1 MKQKNLITVVTDHQ
15 ITADTIARAIGANE
29 KHEGYYLGNGYA
41 VTWTNGQLVEAT
53 FSPQESFVLSTTM
66 ESRLAYAH
74 NFKFAMRNYDELVG
88 YKKSDEDNRQIDT
101 IKALWKM
108 SLTVVNAMRP
118 DITGDLDFLSLY
130 YFIGCPVDTRRAWLP
145 VLTKKAIVHAVNHGP
160 QNRKEY
166 EKWLEESIYNAIV
179 QAAEENAELKGSP
192 TVEEI
197 AESEAA
203 VDAECAG
210 IPAPAAGE
218 RREGNNYIGMITDR
232 CPLFNLPAL
241 MIQAACELGYDHEK
255 TILIAYRLYAK
266 KLISYP
272 MVMQNTVPG
281 GVWKAMLRNMEM
293 LRYNSRWGRSVGEG
307 KTSKCHNFR
316 NGESVYNGFGIV
328 TTGLHPTDL
337 SRDEEKLY
345 NLIVKRVIDAF
356 APDNYGKGRKSKSGK
371 KNHHR
376 NNRKNKGYKAK
387 TVKTA

>member
-1 MKQKNLITVVTDHQ
+1 
-15 ITADTIARAIGANE
+15 
-29 KHEGYYLGNGYA
+29 
-41 VTWTNGQLVEAT
+41 
-53 FSPQESFVLSTTM
+53 
-66 ESRLAYAH
+66 
-74 NFKFAMRNYDELVG
+74 
-88 YKKSDEDNRQIDT
+88 
-101 IKALWKM
+101 M

-118 DITGDLDFLSLY
+118 DITGDLDFLSIY
-130 YFIGCPVDTRRAWLP
+130 YFIASPVDTRRAWLP

-179 QAAEENAELKGSP
+179 QAAEENAGLKGSP
-192 TVEEI
+192 AVEEI
-197 AESEAA
+197 SVNEAA
-203 VDAECAG
+203 IDAECAG
-210 IPAPAAGE
+210 VPTPTAGE
-218 RREGNNYIGMITDR
+218 RREGDKYIGLFTER
-232 CPLFNLPAL
+232 VPLFNLPAL
-241 MIQAACELGYDHEK
+241 MIQAACELDYTHEK
-255 TILIAYRLYAK
+255 TILTAYRLYAK

-272 MVMQNTVPG
+272 AVLQNTIPG

-307 KTSKCHNFR
+307 KPSKCHNFR

-356 APDNYGKGRKSKSGK
+356 APDSYGCGRKSKGGK
-371 KNHHR
+371 KKSR
-376 NNRKNKGYKAK
+376 RYRKEKKAK

>member
-15 ITADTIARAIGANE
+15 ITADTIAKAIGANE

-74 NFKFAMRNYDELVG
+74 NFKFAMRDYDELVG
-88 YKKSDEDNRQIDT
+88 YKKSAEDIRQLDT

-145 VLTKKAIVHAVNHGP
+145 VLTKKAIVHAVSHGP

-166 EKWLEESIYNAIV
+166 EKWLEESIYNAI
-179 QAAEENAELKGSP
+179 AKASEESAELKGSP

-197 AESEAA
+197 AEAEAA

-210 IPAPAAGE
+210 VSAPAAGE
-218 RREGNNYIGMITDR
+218 RREGDNYIGLITDR

-241 MIQAACELGYDHEK
+241 MIQAACELGYEHEK
-255 TILIAYRLYAK
+255 TILTAYRLYAK

-272 MVMQNTVPG
+272 MVMQNTVSG

-307 KTSKCHNFR
+307 KPSKCHNFR

-356 APDNYGKGRKSKSGK
+356 APDNYGCGRKSKGGK
-371 KNHHR
+371 KKSR
-376 NNRKNKGYKAK
+376 RYRKEKKAK

>member
-15 ITADTIARAIGANE
+15 ITADTIAKAIGANE

-53 FSPQESFVLSTTM
+53 FSPNESFILSTTM

-74 NFKFAMRNYDELVG
+74 NFKFAMRDYDELVG
-88 YKKSDEDNRQIDT
+88 CKKSAEDTRQLET

-130 YFIGCPVDTRRAWLP
+130 YFIASPVETRRAWLP
-145 VLTKKAIVHAVNHGP
+145 VLKKKAIVHAVNHGP

-166 EKWLEESIYNAIV
+166 ENWLEESIYNAIV

-192 TVEEI
+192 AVEEI
-197 AESEAA
+197 AEAEAA

-210 IPAPAAGE
+210 VPAPAAGE
-218 RREGNNYIGMITDR
+218 RREGDNYIGLITDR

-241 MIQAACELGYDHEK
+241 MIQAACELDYTHEK
-255 TILIAYRLYAK
+255 TILTAYRLYAK

-272 MVMQNTVPG
+272 MVMQNTIPG
-281 GVWKAMLRNMEM
+281 GVWKAMLRNIEM
-293 LRYNSRWGRSVGEG
+293 LRYNSKWGRSIPEG
-307 KTSKCHNFR
+307 KPSKCHNFR

-356 APDNYGKGRKSKSGK
+356 ASDSYGCGRKPKGGK
-371 KNHHR
+371 KKSR
-376 NNRKNKGYKAK
+376 RYRKEKKVK

>member
-15 ITADTIARAIGANE
+15 ITADTIAKAIGANE

-53 FSPQESFVLSTTM
+53 FSPNESFILSTTM

-74 NFKFAMRNYDELVG
+74 NFKFAMRDYDELVG
-88 YKKSDEDNRQIDT
+88 YKKSAEDTRQLET

-130 YFIGCPVDTRRAWLP
+130 YFIASPVETRRAWLP
-145 VLTKKAIVHAVNHGP
+145 VLKKKAIVHAVNHGP

-166 EKWLEESIYNAIV
+166 ENWLEESIYNAIV

-192 TVEEI
+192 AVEEI
-197 AESEAA
+197 AEAEAA

-210 IPAPAAGE
+210 VPAPAAGE
-218 RREGNNYIGMITDR
+218 RREGDNYIGLITDR

-241 MIQAACELGYDHEK
+241 MIQAACELDYTHEK
-255 TILIAYRLYAK
+255 TILTAYRLYAK

-272 MVMQNTVPG
+272 MVMQNTIPG
-281 GVWKAMLRNMEM
+281 GVWKAMLRNIEM
-293 LRYNSRWGRSVGEG
+293 LRYNSKWGRSIPEG
-307 KTSKCHNFR
+307 KPSKCHNFR

-356 APDNYGKGRKSKSGK
+356 ASDSYGCGRKPKGGK
-371 KNHHR
+371 KKSR
-376 NNRKNKGYKAK
+376 RYRKEKKVK

>member
-15 ITADTIARAIGANE
+15 ITADTIAKAIGANE
-29 KHEGYYLGNGYA
+29 KHDGYYLGNGYA

-74 NFKFAMRNYDELVG
+74 NFKFAMRDYDELVG
-88 YKKSDEDNRQIDT
+88 YKKSAEDTRQLET
-101 IKALWKM
+101 IKSLWKR
-108 SLTVVNAMRP
+108 SATVVNAMHP

-130 YFIGCPVDTRRAWLP
+130 YFIASPVETRRAWLP
-145 VLTKKAIVHAVNHGP
+145 VLKKKAIVHAVNYGP

-166 EKWLEESIYNAIV
+166 EKWLEESIYNALV
-179 QAAEENAELKGSP
+179 KAAEECAELKGAP

-197 AESEAA
+197 AEAEAA

-210 IPAPAAGE
+210 VPAPAAGE
-218 RREGNNYIGMITDR
+218 RREGDNYIGLITDR

-255 TILIAYRLYAK
+255 TILTAYRLYAK

-293 LRYNSRWGRSVGEG
+293 LRYNSKWGRSIPEG
-307 KTSKCHNFR
+307 KPSKCHNFC
-316 NGESVYNGFGIV
+316 NGETVYNGFGIV

-356 APDNYGKGRKSKSGK
+356 ATDNYDKGHKPKGGK
-371 KNHHR
+371 KKSR
-376 NNRKNKGYKAK
+376 RYRKEKKVK